1 MPDNAW
7 GRKETLVFPPNVP
20 IYSYSAL
27 AAALLLT
34 LLFCWEHLRFG
45 LPALQKTYSGSY
57 FRSSAGSL
65 FKAHGSYQVVY
76 LGGPNVQPRRA
87 LPVDFE
93 DGETVFPDGHRVP
106 VQLSALPLSQGFR
119 GFYTGKPETFTD
131 VAMSHW
137 LRGAIFEGQSFL
149 GSYTVSFL
157 WAGLSLLGLLAV
169 SIPADMKRF
178 RQMKYGRLLRG
189 PVLMKP
195 EEFARKQKG
204 DGVGFNT
211 ADMDDR
217 LRIPAQKEAQ
227 HFLMMGDTG
236 VGKTQLITQLLLQ
249 VAERGD
255 SAVVYDPATE
265 YVQRFFDAE
274 RGDIVLNPLDARCP
288 YWGPAQEIET
298 NAEADA
304 VAASLYQ
311 PTGETK
317 DEFFHQTP
325 AQIFAHLLKFG
336 PTPHQL
342 ADWLASDKELLA
354 KVEGTEMAFYIDQNA
369 GPQRAGV
376 LSSLGIVA
384 KSFRL
389 LPTKKDAN
397 GEWNARS
404 WSKTRKGWI
413 FITSR
418 PTERNTLRPLH
429 SLWIDLLV
437 MRLMNEPAPNQKKV
451 WFVIDELASLQRLPQ
466 LHTALTE
473 ARKSKNPM
481 VLGFQGRAQLQAI
494 YGDKLAEVMVS
505 QPATRLFMKTAEPN
519 AAQWIS
525 KAIGYVEIE
534 RVKETKHDGA
544 KQGRNYSLDRQIEP
558 LVMESQITGLDDL
571 HAYLKHGNN
580 VARFN
585 FNYISLPKVNPGFVS
600 RTAAEGELMFDPD
613 TLKPRPPKIP
623 ATPKEADVS
632 AEPAPSPAAAAA
644 SSVAAETLEAEPA
657 EMVQPAPG
665 GEVGT
670 AATEHRKTR
679 KARKKGQQK
688 EVVPE
693 PETLEEIVQEE
704 CLSSELDR
712 PKPGQEKQPVQQ
724 PNYHQFNRM

>member
-20 IYSYSAL
+20 IFSYSAIGL
-27 AAALLLT
+27 ALLLA

-45 LPALQKTYSGSY
+45 ITPLQRTYTGAY
-57 FRSSAGSL
+57 IRSSAGAL
-65 FKAHGSYQVVY
+65 FKGHGSYQLVY
-76 LGGPNVQPRRA
+76 LGGGKVQPRRA

-93 DGETVFPDGHRVP
+93 DGETVFPNGQRIP
-106 VQLSALPLSQGFR
+106 VQLSALPLSQGYR
-119 GFYTGKPETFTD
+119 GFYTGKPETFMD
-131 VAMSHW
+131 ANMSRW
-137 LRGAIFEGQSFL
+137 LRGAIFEGDSVL
-149 GSYTVSFL
+149 GSYAASL
-157 WAGLSLLGLLAV
+157 GWAALSLVALLAL

-178 RQMKYGRLLRG
+178 REMKYGRLLRG
-189 PVLMKP
+189 PLLMKP
-195 EEFARKQKG
+195 QDFARKQKG
-204 DGVGFNT
+204 DGIGFNT
-211 ADMDDR
+211 TEMKEPI
-217 LRIPAQKEAQ
+217 RIPARKEAQ

-236 VGKTQLITQLLLQ
+236 VGKTQLITQLLMQ
-249 VAERGD
+249 VQERGD
-255 SAVVYDPATE
+255 SAIVYDPATE
-265 YVQRFFDAE
+265 YVQKFFNEE

-288 YWGPAQEIET
+288 YWGPAQEMQS

-304 VAASLYQ
+304 IAASLYQ
-311 PTGETK
+311 PTGEGK

-325 AQIFAHLLKFG
+325 AQIFAHLLKYG

-354 KVEGTEMAFYIDQNA
+354 RVEGTEMAFYIDQNA

-389 LPTKKDAN
+389 LPTKAAAN
-397 GEWNARS
+397 GAWNART
-404 WSKTRKGWI
+404 WSKTRKGWV

-437 MRLMNEPAPNQKKV
+437 MRLMNEPAPDQKPV

-505 QPATRLFMKTAEPN
+505 QPATKLFMKTAEPN

-580 VARFN
+580 VARFQ
-585 FNYISLPKVNPGFVS
+585 FNYLNLPKPNAGFIG
-600 RTAAEGELMFDPD
+600 RGGAEGELSFDPD
-613 TLKPRPPKIP
+613 TLEPVRPRTP
-623 ATPKEADVS
+623 ASPDVVTAP
-632 AEPAPSPAAAAA
+632 AEPAPS
-644 SSVAAETLEAEPA
+644 SVETVEVSEQAVAVEPESAETA
-657 EMVQPAPG
+657 APDAAG
-665 GEVGT
+665 TVGT
-670 AATEHRKTR
+670 EATEHRKKR
-679 KARKKGQQK
+679 KSRKKAQRGEAQVQP
-688 EVVPE
+688 EV
-693 PETLEEIVQEE
+693 TEESVQEE
-704 CLSSELDR
+704 CLSAELDR
-712 PKPGQEKQPVQQ
+712 QKSTPAKQPAHQ
-724 PNYHQFNRM
+724 PDHHQYSRM

>member
-1 MPDNAW
+1 
-7 GRKETLVFPPNVP
+7 
-20 IYSYSAL
+20 
-27 AAALLLT
+27 
-34 LLFCWEHLRFG
+34 
-45 LPALQKTYSGSY
+45 
-57 FRSSAGSL
+57 
-65 FKAHGSYQVVY
+65 
-76 LGGPNVQPRRA
+76 
-87 LPVDFE
+87 
-93 DGETVFPDGHRVP
+93 
-106 VQLSALPLSQGFR
+106 
-119 GFYTGKPETFTD
+119 
-131 VAMSHW
+131 
-137 LRGAIFEGQSFL
+137 
-149 GSYTVSFL
+149 
-157 WAGLSLLGLLAV
+157 
-169 SIPADMKRF
+169 
-178 RQMKYGRLLRG
+178 
-189 PVLMKP
+189 
-195 EEFARKQKG
+195 
-204 DGVGFNT
+204 
-211 ADMDDR
+211 
-217 LRIPAQKEAQ
+217 
-227 HFLMMGDTG
+227 
-236 VGKTQLITQLLLQ
+236 

-265 YVQRFFDAE
+265 YIQKFFDAE
-274 RGDIVLNPLDARCP
+274 RGDVVLNPLDARCP
-288 YWGPAQEIET
+288 YWGPAQEIES

-311 PTGETK
+311 PTGESK

-325 AQIFAHLLKFG
+325 AQIFAHLLKYG

-389 LPTKKDAN
+389 LPTKKEAQ

-404 WSKTRKGWI
+404 WSKTRKGWV

-437 MRLMNEPAPNQKKV
+437 MRLMNEPAPNQKTV

-505 QPATRLFMKTAEPN
+505 QPATKLFMKTAEPN

-544 KQGRNYSLDRQIEP
+544 KHGRNYSLDRQIEP

-580 VARFN
+580 VARFD
-585 FNYISLPKVNPGFVS
+585 FKYVSLPKSTPGFVS
-600 RTAAEGELMFDPD
+600 RAGAEGELMFDPD
-613 TLKPRPPKIP
+613 TLKPRPPKTP
-623 ATPKEADVS
+623 VTPKEADAP
-632 AEPAPSPAAAAA
+632 AEPEPSPATPVAPA
-644 SSVAAETLEAEPA
+644 VAAETVDTEPA
-657 EMVQPAPG
+657 ETVAPVPG

-679 KARKKGQQK
+679 KSRKKVK
-688 EVVPE
+688 EKEAEPE
-693 PETLEEIVQEE
+693 PEKIEETVQEE
-704 CLSSELDR
+704 CLFAELNQQN
-712 PKPGQEKQPVQQ
+712 PAPGKRQAQQ
-724 PNYHQFNRM
+724 PNQHNFIQM

>member
-1 MPDNAW
+1 M
-7 GRKETLVFPPNVP
+7 
-20 IYSYSAL
+20 
-27 AAALLLT
+27 
-34 LLFCWEHLRFG
+34 
-45 LPALQKTYSGSY
+45 
-57 FRSSAGSL
+57 
-65 FKAHGSYQVVY
+65 
-76 LGGPNVQPRRA
+76 
-87 LPVDFE
+87 PVDFE

-106 VQLSALPLSQGFR
+106 VQLSALPLSQGYR
-119 GFYTGKPETFTD
+119 GFYTGTPETFTD
-131 VAMSHW
+131 VAMSRW
-137 LRGAIFEGQSFL
+137 LRGAIFEGDSFL
-149 GSYTVSFL
+149 GSYTTSL
-157 WAGLSLLGLLAV
+157 GWAGLSLVALLAL

-189 PVLMKP
+189 PVLMNP
-195 EEFARKQKG
+195 EEFVRKQKG
-204 DGVGFNT
+204 DGIGFNT
-211 ADMDDR
+211 TEMEGR
-217 LRIPAQKEAQ
+217 IRIPARKEAQ

-236 VGKTQLITQLLLQ
+236 VGKTQLITQLLMQ

-265 YVQRFFDAE
+265 YVQKFFDAE
-274 RGDIVLNPLDARCP
+274 RGDIILNPLDARCP
-288 YWGPAQEIET
+288 YWGPAQEIES

-311 PTGETK
+311 PTGESK

-325 AQIFAHLLKFG
+325 AQIFAHLLKYG

-404 WSKTRKGWI
+404 WSKTRKGWV

-437 MRLMNEPAPNQKKV
+437 MRLMNEPAPNQRKV

-505 QPATRLFMKTAEPN
+505 QPATKLFMKTAEPN

-571 HAYLKHGNN
+571 HAYLTCGSIRAWRPDGPSSRCRMPEC
-580 VARFN
+580 VPR
-585 FNYISLPKVNPGFVS
+585 SLTRSCV
-600 RTAAEGELMFDPD
+600 
-613 TLKPRPPKIP
+613 
-623 ATPKEADVS
+623 
-632 AEPAPSPAAAAA
+632 
-644 SSVAAETLEAEPA
+644 
-657 EMVQPAPG
+657 
-665 GEVGT
+665 
-670 AATEHRKTR
+670 RKTPSCC
-679 KARKKGQQK
+679 GQSNTWQK
-688 EVVPE
+688 M
-693 PETLEEIVQEE
+693 
-704 CLSSELDR
+704 
-712 PKPGQEKQPVQQ
+712 KQ
-724 PNYHQFNRM
+724 NEA

>member
-7 GRKETLVFPPNVP
+7 GRKETLVFPPHVP

-27 AAALLLT
+27 GLALLLT
-34 LLFCWEHLRFG
+34 LLFGWEHLRFG
-45 LPALQKTYSGSY
+45 TTPLEKAYSGAY
-57 FRSSAGSL
+57 LRSSAGAL
-65 FKAHGSYQVVY
+65 FKAHGNYQLVY
-76 LGGPNVQPRRA
+76 LGGPKAQPRRA

-93 DGETVFPDGHRVP
+93 DGETVFPDGHRLP
-106 VQLSALPLSQGFR
+106 VQLSALPLSQGYR

-131 VAMSHW
+131 VAMSRW
-137 LRGAIFEGQSFL
+137 LRGAIFEGDTFL
-149 GSYTVSFL
+149 GFYAVSL
-157 WAGLSLLGLLAV
+157 GWAALSLVALLAL

-195 EEFARKQKG
+195 EEFVRKQKG
-204 DGVGFNT
+204 DGIGFNSV
-211 ADMDDR
+211 DMEEKI
-217 LRIPAQKEAQ
+217 RIPARKEAQ

-236 VGKTQLITQLLLQ
+236 VGKTQLITQLLMQ

-265 YVQRFFDAE
+265 YVQKFFDAE
-274 RGDIVLNPLDARCP
+274 RGDIILNPLDARCP
-288 YWGPAQEIET
+288 YWGPAQEIES

-304 VAASLYQ
+304 VASSLYQ
-311 PTGETK
+311 PTGEGK

-325 AQIFAHLLKFG
+325 AQIFAHLLKYG

-342 ADWLASDKELLA
+342 ADWLASDDELLA
-354 KVEGTEMAFYIDQNA
+354 KVEGTEMAFYIDRNA

-389 LPTKKDAN
+389 LPTKKEAN

-404 WSKTRKGWI
+404 WSKTRKGWV

-437 MRLMNEPAPNQKKV
+437 MRLMNEPAPNQRKV

-505 QPATRLFMKTAEPN
+505 QPATKLFMKTAEPN

-558 LVMESQITGLDDL
+558 LVMESQIAGLDDL

-580 VARFN
+580 VAQFN
-585 FNYISLPKVNPGFVS
+585 FNYISLPKVSPGFVS
-600 RTAAEGELMFDPD
+600 RTGAEGELSFDPD
-613 TLKPRPPKIP
+613 TLKPRPPKPGTASKQAGAAAAP
-623 ATPKEADVS
+623 ATPSAGSEAPPEK
-632 AEPAPSPAAAAA
+632 AEIVETEVADTVAPAS
-644 SSVAAETLEAEPA
+644 
-657 EMVQPAPG
+657 G

-670 AATEHRKTR
+670 EATEHRKSR
-679 KARKKGQQK
+679 KSRKKSQK
-688 EVVPE
+688 QEAQPE
-693 PETLEEIVQEE
+693 PETEAEILQEE
-704 CLSSELDR
+704 CLSRELDR
-712 PKPGQEKQPVQQ
+712 PKAGPEKPS
-724 PNYHQFNRM
+724 NLHQFLQM

>member
-1 MPDNAW
+1 MPENAW

-20 IYSYSAL
+20 VYSYAAIGL
-27 AAALLLT
+27 AVLLA

-45 LPALQKTYSGSY
+45 LPPLQKTYSGAY
-57 FRSSAGSL
+57 LRSSAGSL
-65 FKAHGSYQVVY
+65 FKAHGSYEIVY
-76 LGGPNVQPRRA
+76 LGGPKVQSRRA

-119 GFYTGKPETFTD
+119 GFYTGKPEAFTD
-131 VAMSHW
+131 VAMSRW
-137 LRGAIFEGQSFL
+137 LRGAIFDGDSFL
-149 GSYTVSFL
+149 GSYAASL
-157 WAGLSLLGLLAV
+157 GWAALSLVALLGV
-169 SIPADMKRF
+169 SIPADMRRF

-189 PVLMKP
+189 PVLMNP

-204 DGVGFNT
+204 DGIGFNT
-211 ADMDDR
+211 TEMQGK
-217 LRIPAQKEAQ
+217 LRIPAKKEAQ

-236 VGKTQLITQLLLQ
+236 VGKTQLITQLLMQ

-265 YVQRFFDAE
+265 YVQKFFDAE

-304 VAASLYQ
+304 VASSLYQ
-311 PTGETK
+311 PTGEGK

-325 AQIFAHLLKFG
+325 AQIFAHLLKYG

-342 ADWLASDKELLA
+342 ADWLASDDELLA
-354 KVEGTEMAFYIDQNA
+354 KVEGTEMAFYIDRNA

-389 LPTKKDAN
+389 LPTKKEAN

-404 WSKTRKGWI
+404 WSKTRKGWV

-437 MRLMNEPAPNQKKV
+437 MRLMNEPAPNQKTV

-505 QPATRLFMKTAEPN
+505 QPATKLFMKTAEPN

-580 VARFN
+580 VARFD
-585 FNYISLPKVNPGFVS
+585 FKYVSLPKSTPGFVS
-600 RTAAEGELMFDPD
+600 RAGAEGELSFDPD
-613 TLKPRPPKIP
+613 TLKPRPQKNKP
-623 ATPKEADVS
+623 APTQADAP
-632 AEPAPSPAAAAA
+632 AEPAPSPSEAAAPAEAA
-644 SSVAAETLEAEPA
+644 KTNEAEEA
-657 EMVQPAPG
+657 EAVVPVPG

-670 AATEHRKTR
+670 EATEHRKTR
-679 KARKKGQQK
+679 KSRKKTQPKAVQT
-688 EVVPE
+688 E
-693 PETLEEIVQEE
+693 PETEEETVQEE

-712 PKPGQEKQPVQQ
+712 PKTGPEKRPTQQ
-724 PNYHQFNRM
+724 PDFHQFSRM

>member
-1 MPDNAW
+1 MPDNGW

-20 IYSYSAL
+20 IYSYCAI
-27 AAALLLT
+27 ACALLLT
-34 LLFCWEHLRFG
+34 VLFGWEHLSFG
-45 LPALQKTYSGSY
+45 TTTLEKAYSGAY
-57 FRSSAGSL
+57 LRSSAGAL
-65 FKAHGSYQVVY
+65 FKSHGSYQVIY
-76 LGGPNVQPRRA
+76 LGGPKVQPRRA

-119 GFYTGKPETFTD
+119 GFYTGRPETFTD
-131 VAMSHW
+131 AAMSRW
-137 LRGAIFEGQSFL
+137 LRGAIFEGDSFV
-149 GSYTVSFL
+149 GSYTSSL
-157 WAGLSLLGLLAV
+157 WWSALSLLALLAL
-169 SIPADMKRF
+169 SIPADRRRF
-178 RQMKYGRLLRG
+178 REMKYGRLLRG
-189 PVLMKP
+189 PVLMDPK
-195 EEFARKQKG
+195 EFSRKQKG
-204 DGVGFNT
+204 DGIGFNT
-211 ADMDDR
+211 TEMDEPI
-217 LRIPAQKEAQ
+217 RIPLKKEAQ

-236 VGKTQLITQLLLQ
+236 VGKTQLISQLLLQ

-265 YVQRFFDAE
+265 YIQKFFNAE
-274 RGDIVLNPLDARCP
+274 RGDVVLNPLDARCP
-288 YWGPAQEIET
+288 YWGPAQEMES

-304 VAASLYQ
+304 IAASLYQ

-325 AQIFAHLLKFG
+325 AQIFAHLLKYG

-354 KVEGTEMAFYIDQNA
+354 RVEGTEMAFYIDQNA

-389 LPTKKDAN
+389 LPTQDQAN
-397 GEWNARS
+397 GVWNART
-404 WSKTRKGWI
+404 WSKTRKGWV

-429 SLWIDLLV
+429 SLWIDSLV
-437 MRLMNEPAPNQKKV
+437 MRLMSEPAPDQKPV

-473 ARKSKNPM
+473 ARKSKNPL

-505 QPATRLFMKTAEPN
+505 QPATKLFMKTSEPN

-580 VARFN
+580 VARFDFKYLNLRKTN
-585 FNYISLPKVNPGFVS
+585 FGFIE
-600 RTAAEGELMFDPD
+600 RGGAEGELSVDPD
-613 TLKPRPPKIP
+613 TLEPVMPKST
-623 ATPKEADVS
+623 ATPKQAEAPS
-632 AEPAPSPAAAAA
+632 EPAPQPAAT
-644 SSVAAETLEAEPA
+644 VVPEPVETEPA
-657 EMVQPAPG
+657 EAVAPASG

-670 AATEHRKTR
+670 EGTEHRKT
-679 KARKKGQQK
+679 KKSRKKAQAKAGQS
-688 EVVPE
+688 E
-693 PETLEEIVQEE
+693 PETAEETAQEE
-704 CLSSELDR
+704 CLLGELNR
-712 PKPGQEKQPVQQ
+712 QKPAPEKQPAQQ
-724 PNYHQFNRM
+724 PDYHQFSRM

>member
-1 MPDNAW
+1 MCKA
-7 GRKETLVFPPNVP
+7 LVFPPHVP
-20 IYSYSAL
+20 VYTYSAIG
-27 AAALLLT
+27 AALFLAI
-34 LLFCWEHLRFG
+34 LFGWEHLRFG
-45 LPALQKTYSGSY
+45 TTPLERTYSGAYLRASV
-57 FRSSAGSL
+57 GSL
-65 FKAHGSYQVVY
+65 FKAHGNYSLVY
-76 LGGPNVQPRRA
+76 LGGPKAQPRRA

-93 DGETVFPDGHRVP
+93 EGETVFPDGHRVP
-106 VQLSALPLSQGFR
+106 VQLSALPLSQGYR
-119 GFYTGKPETFTD
+119 GFYDGRPETFTD
-131 VAMSHW
+131 VAMSRW
-137 LRGAIFEGQSFL
+137 LRGAIFQGDSLL
-149 GSYTVSFL
+149 GSYSVSFAWL
-157 WAGLSLLGLLAV
+157 GLSLIALVGL
-169 SIPADMKRF
+169 SIPADMRRF

-189 PVLMKP
+189 PALMTP
-195 EEFARKQKG
+195 EAFVKKQKG
-204 DGVGFNT
+204 DGIGFNT
-211 ADMDDR
+211 TEMDSKIR
-217 LRIPAQKEAQ
+217 VPARKEAQ

-265 YVQRFFDAE
+265 YVQKFFDKE

-288 YWGPAQEIET
+288 YWGPAQEMQT

-304 VAASLYQ
+304 IAASLYQ
-311 PTGETK
+311 PTGESK

-325 AQIFAHLLKFG
+325 AQIFAHLLKYG

-342 ADWLASDKELLA
+342 ADWLASDEELLA
-354 KVEGTEMAFYIDQNA
+354 KVEGTEMAFYIDRNA

-389 LPTKKDAN
+389 LPKKDEAN
-397 GEWNARS
+397 GTWNART
-404 WSKTRKGWI
+404 WAKTRKGWV

-437 MRLMNEPAPNQKKV
+437 MRLMNEPSPTQKPV

-505 QPATRLFMKTAEPN
+505 QPATKLFMKTAEPN

-534 RVKETKHDGA
+534 RVKETKHDGS

-558 LVMESQITGLDDL
+558 LVLESQIMGLEDL
-571 HAYLKHGNN
+571 HAYLKHGNS
-580 VARFN
+580 VIPFN
-585 FNYISLPKVNPGFVS
+585 FQYINLPKPTPGFVS
-600 RTAAEGELMFDPD
+600 RGGAEGELSFDPD
-613 TLKPRPPKIP
+613 TLEPRRPTGKPTGKTGPTTAAP
-623 ATPKEADVS
+623 AV
-632 AEPAPSPAAAAA
+632 PAPPPPSTPAVQTEQTA
-644 SSVAAETLEAEPA
+644 SEEA
-657 EMVQPAPG
+657 QN

-670 AATEHRKTR
+670 EATEHRKRPRKRKKTISAEVEPEAEVLAEGIGLECLEGDNDRR
-679 KARKKGQQK
+679 KAPIADGHAHRLQHN
-688 EVVPE
+688 E
-693 PETLEEIVQEE
+693 
-704 CLSSELDR
+704 LS
-712 PKPGQEKQPVQQ
+712 
-724 PNYHQFNRM
+724 RM